1 VLPVFAGL
9 GVLYDDTVDVLA
21 SLQEMGFPMVIV
33 SNGVYQQ
40 RNAARM
46 GIEKFFDSI
55 IGSCHVGFM
64 KLDARIFNLALWEL
78 GFSANQ
84 ALMVGYRWNADVVG
98 GRSLGIRTLHLLR
111 YEIVDESNDEIS
123 TLRAVVE
130 SLKHQQQEAR

>member
-1 VLPVFAGL
+1 MFDGL
-9 GVLYDDTVDVLA
+9 DVLYDDTVDVLA
-21 SLQEMGFPMVIV
+21 SLQEMGFPMAIV

-55 IGSCHVGFM
+55 IDSWHVGFM
-64 KLDARIFNLALWEL
+64 KPDARIFNLALREL

-84 ALMVGYRWNADVVG
+84 ALMVGDTWNADVVG
-98 GRSLGIRTLHLLR
+98 GRSLGIRTLHLIR

-123 TLRAVVE
+123 TLRGVVE
-130 SLKHQQQEAR
+130 FLKHQQQKAR